1 MASTRVLEGDIF
13 VDERLA
19 SDDSLAES
27 PPFASGWRLYLL
39 RFGILAVLLV
49 IWELISG
56 NTREG
61 EWALVDKFWMSQP
74 SDILARLVDW
84 ISKGTLWFHMA
95 ITLQEMAT
103 GFVIGSVGGV
113 LIGFLLAQNMVLAR
127 IFDPF
132 IIAFY
137 SIPKL
142 ALAPLFILWFGIGL
156 EPKIV
161 LVSTV
166 VFLLVFLNTYS
177 GVKDVDQEVIDVFRL
192 MGASQRD
199 LFTKIVLPSASP
211 WILTGLKLAV
221 PYSLIGAV
229 VGEIM
234 ASNKGLG
241 YLLMHSQGQFDTAGL
256 FAAIFVLMIMGLLIN
271 EVVNRAE
278 EKLLR
283 WKSAGRSGLA

>member
-1 MASTRVLEGDIF
+1 MATTRALEGDIF

-19 SDDSLAES
+19 ADDSLAEA
-27 PPFASGWRLYLL
+27 PPFASGWRLAGI
-39 RFGILAVLLV
+39 RFGILAGMLT

-56 NTREG
+56 STRDG
-61 EWALVDKFWMSQP
+61 EFALVDKFWMSQP
-74 SDILARLVDW
+74 SDILARLADW
-84 ISKGTLWFHMA
+84 IGKGTLWFHMA
-95 ITLQEMAT
+95 ITLQEMAI

-113 LIGFLLAQNMVLAR
+113 LIGFLLGQNRALAR

-132 IIAFY
+132 IMAFY

-177 GVKDVDQEVIDVFRL
+177 GVRDVDQEVIDVFRL

-256 FAAIFVLMIMGLLIN
+256 FAAIFILMIMGLLIN
-271 EVVNRAE
+271 EIVNRSE
-278 EKLLR
+278 ERLLR
-283 WKSAGRSGLA
+283 WKSAGRA

>member
-1 MASTRVLEGDIF
+1 MATTRVLEGDVF
-13 VDERLA
+13 ADERLA
-19 SDDSLAES
+19 SDDGLRES
-27 PPFASGWRLYLL
+27 PPFASGWRLVLI
-39 RFGILAVLLV
+39 RVGILAAILV
-49 IWELISG
+49 SWELVSG
-56 NTREG
+56 NTRGG
-61 EWALVDKFWMSQP
+61 EAALVDKFWVSQP
-74 SDILARLVDW
+74 SDIIARLADW

-95 ITLQEMAT
+95 ITLQEMAI

-113 LIGFLLAQNMVLAR
+113 LIGFLLAQNLTLAR

-177 GVKDVDQEVIDVFRL
+177 GVRDVDQEIVDIFRL

-199 LFTKIVLPSASP
+199 IFTKIVLPSASP

-256 FAAIFVLMIMGLLIN
+256 FAAIFILMIMGLLIN

-278 EKLLR
+278 DRLLK
-283 WKSAGRSGLA
+283 WKSAGRT

>member
-1 MASTRVLEGDIF
+1 MASTRALEGDVF
-13 VDERLA
+13 ADERLA
-19 SDDSLAES
+19 SDDALAEA
-27 PPFASGWRLYLL
+27 PPFATGWRLVLIRL
-39 RFGILAVLLV
+39 GILAVLLV
-49 IWELISG
+49 TWELVSG

-61 EWALVDKFWMSQP
+61 EPALVDKFWVSQP
-74 SDILARLVDW
+74 SDILARLADW

-95 ITLQEMAT
+95 ITLQEMII
-103 GFVIGSVGGV
+103 GFVIGSIGGV
-113 LIGFLLAQNMVLAR
+113 LIGFLLARNVVLAR

-132 IIAFY
+132 IMAFY

-177 GVKDVDQEVIDVFRL
+177 GVRDVDHEIVDVFRL

-199 LFTKIVLPSASP
+199 IFTKIVLPSASP
-211 WILTGLKLAV
+211 WILTGLKIAV

-278 EKLLR
+278 ARLLR
-283 WKSAGRSGLA
+283 WKSAGRG

>member
-1 MASTRVLEGDIF
+1 MASTRVLEGDVF
-13 VDERLA
+13 ADERLV
-19 SDDSLAES
+19 SDDALSEA
-27 PPFASGWRLYLL
+27 PPFASGWRLWLIRL
-39 RFGILAVLLV
+39 GILAAVLV
-49 IWELISG
+49 TWELVSG

-61 EWALVDKFWMSQP
+61 EFALVDKFWMSQP
-74 SDILARLVDW
+74 SDIIARLADW
-84 ISKGTLWFHMA
+84 ITKGTLWFHMA
-95 ITLQEMAT
+95 ITMQEMAI
-103 GFVIGSVGGV
+103 GFIIGSVGGV
-113 LIGFLLAQNMVLAR
+113 LVGFLLAQNIVLGR

-177 GVKDVDQEVIDVFRL
+177 GVRDVDQEVVDVFRL

-199 LFTKIVLPSASP
+199 LFAKIVLPSASP

-256 FAAIFVLMIMGLLIN
+256 FAAIFVLMLMGLLIN

-278 EKLLR
+278 VRLLR
-283 WKSAGRSGLA
+283 WKSAGRS

>member
-1 MASTRVLEGDIF
+1 MATTRVLEGDVF
-13 VDERLA
+13 ADERLA
-19 SDDSLAES
+19 SDDGLRES
-27 PPFASGWRLYLL
+27 PPFASGWRLVLI
-39 RFGILAVLLV
+39 RVGILAAILV
-49 IWELISG
+49 CWELVSG
-56 NTREG
+56 NTRGG
-61 EWALVDKFWMSQP
+61 EAALVDKFWVSQP
-74 SDILARLVDW
+74 SDIIARLADW

-95 ITLQEMAT
+95 ITLQEMAI

-113 LIGFLLAQNMVLAR
+113 LIGFLLAQNLTLAR

-177 GVKDVDQEVIDVFRL
+177 GVRDVDPEIVDIFRL

-199 LFTKIVLPSASP
+199 IFTKIVLPSASP

-278 EKLLR
+278 DRLLK
-283 WKSAGRSGLA
+283 WKSAGRTT